1 MRWSVLLRQLRP
13 FSKAIESVH
22 HHNHNM
28 RSAFSAVYVAA
39 QTVLSCTNH
48 SRRSHGPWQVAGHA
62 TGGLVLSMIVYMLRT
77 IYIYIRARQSGRACR
92 PGSVVSIVR
101 GTGMMAALGAM
112 AGRGPAP
119 SHHKHKAVGRPSR
132 GGPPDRDT
140 YTLSRG
146 RQLQKDGDLGTTDD
160 QNCTAAT
167 AGARHPSID
176 EPSAADRAGGQCAS
190 SASGPEHRDWCGRR
204 RPYRAGRDLDGS
216 RPATGRPVL
225 RKLLLGE
232 EIGEHAAVPTC

>member
-1 MRWSVLLRQLRP
+1 MRGGCRARIYACNRPRFANLPKMLNPDTKLLKKYFSYLPKILRTYMP
-13 FSKAIESVH
+13 
-22 HHNHNM
+22 N
-28 RSAFSAVYVAA
+28 
-39 QTVLSCTNH
+39 
-48 SRRSHGPWQVAGHA
+48 SRRCSESSSVRP
-62 TGGLVLSMIVYMLRT
+62 T
-77 IYIYIRARQSGRACR
+77 CR

-101 GTGMMAALGAM
+101 GTDMMAALGAM